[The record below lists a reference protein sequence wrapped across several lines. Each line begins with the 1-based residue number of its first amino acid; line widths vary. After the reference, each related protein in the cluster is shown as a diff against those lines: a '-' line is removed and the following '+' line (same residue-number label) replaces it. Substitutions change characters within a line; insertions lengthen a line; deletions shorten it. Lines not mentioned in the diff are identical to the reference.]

1 MKDVI
6 DGRNAEFMKCWANGD
21 IKGVSQLYTEDCKI
35 MCAGCD
41 TLVGRQAVV
50 DLFSKEYADG
60 AVKLTLAAGEVAPLD
75 ASTCA
80 YEIGCYKFDDKD
92 GKEVDNGK

>member
-6 DGRNAEFMKCWANGD
+6 DGRNAEFMKCWGNGD

-41 TLVGRQAVV
+41 TLVGRQGVKFTNRLLLHLSILA
-50 DLFSKEYADG
+50 FSHSPYQ
-60 AVKLTLAAGEVAPLD
+60 
-75 ASTCA
+75 
-80 YEIGCYKFDDKD
+80 
-92 GKEVDNGK
+92 